1 MPGDRGPTLRTQWL
15 GQLLNQTRREA
26 RKTLRDA
33 SAYLSIDTSTM
44 SRYESG
50 HIPPKPQDVVS
61 LLNLYGLDD
70 VRRRDSLI
78 ELSREAWRR
87 DWWDGYH
94 GDLLPKFLDYAWLE
108 DRATAIRSFEVL
120 AFSGLIQTREFAE
133 AVIRAHEADRDD
145 QYIRR
150 GVEFRMERQR
160 VLRKDAPPKLS
171 LVLDEALL
179 HRPFGGPKVMSQ
191 QLDHLAELTRTGAAE
206 IRVLPYAVGAHCGVR
221 GPFQIFDLPEPFPT
235 VGYAET
241 MAGSVYVE
249 SEGVDRFVQTYDRLR
264 NVALAPDKSA
274 KLIAKAA
281 KEMT

>member
-1 MPGDRGPTLRTQWL
+1 MPGKRPPTLRSQWL
-15 GQLLNQTRREA
+15 GQLLKEA
-26 RKTLRDA
+26 RADAELTLQDA
-33 SAYLSIDTSTM
+33 ASYLATDKGTM

-50 HIPPKPQDVVS
+50 RIPAKPQDVAA
-61 LLNLYGLDD
+61 LMTLYGVDD
-70 VRRRDSLI
+70 VRHRDALI

-87 DWWDGYH
+87 DWWDGYQ
-94 GDLLPKFLDYAWLE
+94 GDLTQTFIDYAWLE

-133 AVIRAHEADRDD
+133 AVIRVHSEDEDEK
-145 QYIRR
+145 YIER

-160 VLRKDAPPKLS
+160 VLRKDSPPKLS
-171 LVLDEALL
+171 YVVDEGLL
-179 HRPFGGPKVMSQ
+179 HRPFGGPNIMSK
-191 QLDHLAELTRTGAAE
+191 QLSHLVELAEAETAE

-221 GPFQIFDLPEPFPT
+221 GPFQIFDLPQPFPT

-249 SEGVDRFVQTYDRLR
+249 SDGVDRFVSTYARLR
-264 NVALAPDKSA
+264 NLALDPDTSA
-274 KLIAKAA
+274 ELIAKAA